1 MCFLLCLGDHGWAAP
16 FKGRTRPSFD
26 LLTYLRLEGP
36 EILGVHY
43 FLCDATQF
51 Y

>member
-1 MCFLLCLGDHGWAAP
+1 MCSLLCLGDHGWAAP
-16 FKGRTRPSFD
+16 FKGRTRLSFD

-36 EILGVHY
+36 EILDVHY
-43 FLCDATQF
+43 FLYDATQL

>member
-1 MCFLLCLGDHGWAAP
+1 MYSLLCLGDNVCAAP
-16 FKGRTRPSFD
+16 FKGRTRLSFD

-36 EILGVHY
+36 EILDVHY
-43 FLCDATQF
+43 FLYDATQL